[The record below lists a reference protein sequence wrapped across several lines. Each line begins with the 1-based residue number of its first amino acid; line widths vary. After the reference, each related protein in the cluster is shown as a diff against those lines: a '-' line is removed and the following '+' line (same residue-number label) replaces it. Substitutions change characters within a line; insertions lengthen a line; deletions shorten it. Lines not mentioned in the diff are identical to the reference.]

1 MKRKGHKRKN
11 SHLVIV
17 TSDATDGGVRNFR
30 IRPWILQMIILIL
43 CVFIGALIGY
53 FIYEKDIWQ
62 AELEQTAK
70 RNEVIGVLEEEK
82 AKLQGEI
89 EELNG
94 QIEGLNEQ
102 IDDLNED
109 IKLLSNTVDQ
119 KVESERQLLE
129 RLEQQSL
136 PSKFPLNSGAS
147 MDASPEGEQI
157 CVFNAQ
163 SGALVVATA
172 NGTVISVNDDPVY
185 GHNVWV
191 DHGNGYVTIYR
202 NKGEVKVEQG
212 KTVTQGTTLI
222 LITDSNS
229 KLGYQIMKD
238 GEYIDPMGMLNIS
251 G

>member
-1 MKRKGHKRKN
+1 M
-11 SHLVIV
+11 
-17 TSDATDGGVRNFR
+17 
-30 IRPWILQMIILIL
+30 
-43 CVFIGALIGY
+43 
-53 FIYEKDIWQ
+53 
-62 AELEQTAK
+62 
-70 RNEVIGVLEEEK
+70 
-82 AKLQGEI
+82 
-89 EELNG
+89 
-94 QIEGLNEQ
+94 
-102 IDDLNED
+102 
-109 IKLLSNTVDQ
+109 SNTVDQ
-119 KVESERQLLE
+119 KMQAESELIQK
-129 RLEQQSL
+129 LEQQSL

-147 MDASPEGEQI
+147 MDTPPEGEQI
-157 CVFNAQ
+157 CVFNVQ

-172 NGTVISVNDDPVY
+172 SGTVISVNDDPVY

-202 NKGEVKVEQG
+202 NPGEVKVEQG